1 MCYVG
6 WVVAKCTEW
15 VGGLCPAFLS
25 PPLWAAS
32 GHQLQR
38 FKQPGCDT
46 NTMSSSGMPPST
58 PVDTRT
64 WGPFEEERFRHDLE
78 SAVKAASTTRG
89 KQQAKLD
96 AVATALEAHRGALF
110 GSFAHSRFSRKT
122 GQEEGQP
129 VTDGYLMGVARSV
142 VKHNKEQYWSVAG
155 QRVREQSRRRKDNEG
170 GQHVG
175 LLPRSLAPGDSV
187 RRHIKIFGE
196 DVQCRWR
203 VTSVADGGGSFTYDF
218 TATSMSGTVLENR
231 SGLASHT
238 DATTS
243 PERCGFVASDN
254 LQTDAEIAAA
264 AAAAEAAAAA
274 AQVSA
279 AAKIAAKQK
288 ADQEAI
294 AHAQELAASAV
305 NCTAALD
312 LHMNCREGTGEA
324 DPGLHSHKSVVQVGV
339 GSTPMPP
346 CPQPAP
352 VHKMKVSDL
361 KVACAGLGY
370 CAADWKG
377 LKKGGLIELVLGS
390 GMVYT
395 GDADGERYEVSARSV
410 VGGLIEWLYSPAAGG
425 RVAIDVK
432 KARQGG
438 QLRKASAGRQPGVNH
453 GSDSDSESTGAD
465 DHSRGSHGRGGG
477 AAAGLLGQQVTYVGL
492 EGGAW
497 GKGSWTTC
505 AVQKYTSAISAY
517 PGKQVVLDH
526 HVSATLIKVYPLGA
540 VSDMK
545 DLGDGK
551 WKFNQS
557 EDYLQVR
564 GPTPPGFTS
573 FFAGTTTAAATTRK
587 RGRQS

>member
-1 MCYVG
+1 M
-6 WVVAKCTEW
+6 
-15 VGGLCPAFLS
+15 
-25 PPLWAAS
+25 
-32 GHQLQR
+32 Q
-38 FKQPGCDT
+38 
-46 NTMSSSGMPPST
+46 PST
-58 PVDTRT
+58 PVGTRT
-64 WGPFEEERFRHDLE
+64 WGPLQEEHFRHGLE
-78 SAVKAASTTRG
+78 PAVKAAAASRDQ
-89 KQQAKLD
+89 QQAKRD
-96 AVATALEAHRGALF
+96 AVTAALDVHGGALF
-110 GSFAHSRFSRKT
+110 GDFEHSRFSRKK
-122 GQEEGQP
+122 GQEQGQP
-129 VTDGYLMGVARSV
+129 VTADYLMGVARSV
-142 VKHNKEQYWSVAG
+142 VKHNNEQYWSVAG
-155 QRVREQSRRRKDNEG
+155 QRVREQSRRRKAKAGEHG
-170 GQHVG
+170 G
-175 LLPRSLAPGDSV
+175 LLPRWLAPGDSV

-196 DVQCRWR
+196 EVQCRWR
-203 VTSVADGGGSFTYDF
+203 VTTVAGGGGSFTYDF
-218 TATSMSGTVLENR
+218 TATSMSGTVLESR
-231 SGLASHT
+231 CGLASHT
-238 DATTS
+238 DASAS
-243 PERCGFVASDN
+243 PEHCGFVASDN
-254 LQTDAEIAAA
+254 LQTDGEIAAA

-279 AAKIAAKQK
+279 AANIEAKRQ

-294 AHAQELAASAV
+294 ARAQELAASAL
-305 NCTAALD
+305 NSTASLD
-312 LHMNCREGTGEA
+312 QHMSSREGTGEA
-324 DPGLHSHKSVVQVGV
+324 DPALHSHKSAVQVGV

-346 CPQPAP
+346 CAQPAP
-352 VHKMKVSDL
+352 IHQMKVADL
-361 KVACAGLGY
+361 KTACAGLGY
-370 CAADWKG
+370 SAADWKG
-377 LKKGGLIELVLGS
+377 LKKGALIELVLGS

-432 KARQGG
+432 KARLGG
-438 QLRKASAGRQPGVNH
+438 QLRKASAGHQPGANQ
-453 GSDSDSESTGAD
+453 GSDSDSESTGGDTSQPAPIPNMTVAGLKAACAGLGYSPAECKGLKKGELLELVARAGD
-465 DHSRGSHGRGGG
+465 DSRGSHGRSGG

-505 AVQKYTSAISAY
+505 AVQKYTSAISEY